1 MRLPLDLPEGEL
13 VRRYRAGESIIVLA
27 HAYGCSVAT
36 VSRRLRALGVT
47 MRPSPYRPLPVA
59 AEELERLYS
68 RERLPLKQIARR
80 LRVSV
85 GTVLNRRRA
94 FRIPRRPKAQP

>member
-1 MRLPLDLPEGEL
+1 MRPTVDLPDGEL
-13 VRRYRAGESIIVLA
+13 ARRYRAGESIIVLA
-27 HAYGCSVAT
+27 HEYGCSIAT

-47 MRPSPYRPLPVA
+47 MRSSRYQPVSVA

-68 RERLPLKQIARR
+68 RERLPLKLIARR

-85 GTVLNRRRA
+85 GTVVNRRRT
-94 FRIPRRPKAQP
+94 FCIPKRGQ